1 MTGSGG
7 RGYSLH
13 MTTAPAP
20 EATTV
25 RLLRDTWRRLNA
37 LKVDPADT
45 LDDVVRKLLD
55 ERESAAEA
63 GK

>member
-1 MTGSGG
+1 
-7 RGYSLH
+7 